1 MAMPDTR
8 RDPDYPTIVPM
19 ISYEDAADAID
30 WLVRAFGFRERTE
43 QRYVEDGRV
52 THAELELGDGVIMLA
67 SPTPDY
73 QSPRHHRLTCEA
85 ADRWLQVP
93 WVVDGVLVYVADIDD
108 HHDRAVSAGA
118 AMLSGIE
125 DAPYGRLYRAED
137 LEGHRWMFMQ
147 A

>member
-1 MAMPDTR
+1 MDMADAR
-8 RDPDYPTIVPM
+8 RDPGYPTIVPM
-19 ISYEDAADAID
+19 ISYEDAAAAID
-30 WLVRAFGFRERTE
+30 WLVRAFGFRERAE

-73 QSPRHHRLTCEA
+73 QGPRHHRKTCEA

-108 HHDRAVSAGA
+108 HHERAVSAGA
-118 AMLSGIE
+118 AMLGGIE